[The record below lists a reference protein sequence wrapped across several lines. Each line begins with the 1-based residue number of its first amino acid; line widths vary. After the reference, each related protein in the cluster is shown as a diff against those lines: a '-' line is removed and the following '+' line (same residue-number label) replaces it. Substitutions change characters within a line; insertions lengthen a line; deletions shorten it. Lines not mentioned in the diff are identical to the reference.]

1 MNVMFMDIMSEVV
14 KRAYLMFK
22 NREFSVD
29 FTPVH
34 TKQLTLFLSRLYIFL
49 DLMQIAC
56 IIFTNHFS
64 LISKTVNMEKL
75 K

>member
-1 MNVMFMDIMSEVV
+1 MDIMSEVV
-14 KRAYLMFK
+14 NCAYLMFK
-22 NREFSVD
+22 NRVFSVD

-34 TKQLTLFLSRLYIFL
+34 STQLTFFLNRLYIFL

-56 IIFTNHFS
+56 IIFMNNFS
-64 LISKTVNMEKL
+64 LISKTVNMEKP